1 MSDARPIG
9 IFDSG
14 IGGLTVLREIH
25 RQWPGESCMYLAD
38 ALEAPYG
45 NKEPAFIRT
54 RCERLVE
61 FLLAREA
68 KAIVVACNTASV
80 VALAQLR
87 ERFDVPFVG
96 IVPAVKPAAQ
106 LTRVG
111 KIGVMATP
119 ATARSRPL
127 AELIQQ
133 FTLGAIVIT
142 EPCDGLAELIEAGDL
157 DGPQIDSLLHQCL
170 NRMLAEGVDVI
181 ALGCTHYPLARPA
194 VQRVCGPHV
203 TLVDPSGAVARQL
216 GKVLAE
222 RHLAAEATQP
232 GSTTFLTTGDAEHL
246 SNLVATLGIEVD
258 PRVEHVEV

>member
-1 MSDARPIG
+1 MSDPRPVG

-25 RQWPGESCMYLAD
+25 RQWPGESCIYLAD

-45 NKEPAFIRT
+45 NKEPSFIRA

-61 FLLAREA
+61 FLLGREA

-87 ERFDVPFVG
+87 ERFSVPFVG

-106 LTRVG
+106 ITRVG

-142 EPCDGLAELIEAGDL
+142 EPCEGLAELIEAGDL
-157 DGPQIDSLLHQCL
+157 DGPHIDSLLRRCL
-170 NRMLAEGVDVI
+170 DRMLAEGVDVI

-203 TLVDPSGAVARQL
+203 TLVDPSDAVARQL
-216 GKVLAE
+216 GRVLAE
-222 RHLAAEATQP
+222 RGMTAAPSEP
-232 GSTTFLTTGDAEHL
+232 GSTTFLTTGSAEHL
-246 SNLVATLGIEVD
+246 ANLVATLGMDVHT
-258 PRVEHVEV
+258 PVTHVEL